1 MGKTT
6 RQLTVDVRELYQ
18 TYCNRLE
25 TLYPRQEAESLTIW
39 LLDYF
44 LHIRRAEILHG
55 REVSVSDELERAM
68 SQLLENKPI
77 QYITQSAPFYGRDF
91 KVGPAV
97 LIPRNETE
105 ELVHL
110 IIGENKEGGMRVMDI
125 GTGSGC
131 IAITLAL
138 EMHFPDVYAMD
149 ISMPALNLAE
159 ENARL
164 LGAEVGF
171 FQGDILGEEIPVSNL
186 DILVSNPPYIRESE
200 KLVMHRNVLDHE
212 PHLALFVPD
221 KDPLTF
227 YKAILKKGKVALKPH
242 GRLYVEINE
251 VLGSETALLAAN
263 CGYREIKLIQNL
275 NGKNRM
281 LSAVNG

>member
-221 KDPLTF
+221 KDPFTF
-227 YKAILKKGKVALKPH
+227 YSAILKKGKVALKRR

-251 VLGSETALLAAN
+251 AMGPETAALAADFDY
-263 CGYREIKLIQNL
+263 GEIKLIRDL
-275 NGKNRM
+275 NGKNRI
-281 LSAVNG
+281 LSAVNA

>member
-1 MGKTT
+1 MDKIKG
-6 RQLTVDVRELYQ
+6 QSTVDVRELYR
-18 TYCNRLE
+18 TYSNRLE
-25 TLYPRQEAESLTIW
+25 ALYSKQEAESLTTW
-39 LLDYF
+39 LLDHF

-55 REVSVSDELERAM
+55 REVTVSVELERAM
-68 SQLLENKPI
+68 LQLLEGKPI

-110 IIGENKEGGMRVMDI
+110 IIGENKGEGMRIMDI

-138 EMHFPDVYAMD
+138 ELHLPDVYATD
-149 ISMPALNLAE
+149 VSTPALNLAE

-164 LGAEVGF
+164 LQADVGF
-171 FQGDILGEEIPVSNL
+171 FQSDILCEDIPESNL
-186 DILVSNPPYIRESE
+186 DILVSNPPYIREAE

-242 GRLYVEINE
+242 GRLYFEINE
-251 VLGSETALLAAN
+251 VLGPEIALLAAN
-263 CGYREIKLIQNL
+263 FGYGEIKLIQDL

-281 LSAVNG
+281 LCAVNG